1 VSGRTAPQGDEG
13 AQAARELAELQEQTR
28 EARADL
34 VRVQHEVVEA
44 EELLA
49 SAQTTHMLEANEQ
62 LIESTLRAHAEVET
76 CNAALHEASR
86 SSQVDPLTQ
95 LSSRALLLDRLE
107 QVLAGARRHPSVF
120 ALLFVDLDG
129 FKQVNDTLGHAAG
142 DQALRLAAQCFKS
155 SVRETDTVC
164 RYGGDEFVIL
174 LPDVSDGHAAGLV
187 AGSVIAA
194 LAAARPE
201 PDGAGGLTASI
212 GISVYPDD
220 GDDAQALI
228 DRADAAMYRAKER
241 GSGIFVLY
249 GQPPE
254 GVPPTH

>member
-1 VSGRTAPQGDEG
+1 VSGRTAAQEDEG
-13 AQAARELAELQEQTR
+13 GEAIRELAELQEQTR
-28 EARADL
+28 AARADL
-34 VRVQHEVVEA
+34 ARVQHEVIEA

-62 LIESTLRAHAEVET
+62 LIESTLRAHAQVET
-76 CNAALHEASR
+76 CTEALHEASR
-86 SSQVDPLTQ
+86 SSQVDPLTE

-107 QVLAGARRHPSVF
+107 QVLAGAKRHPNVF

-129 FKQVNDTLGHAAG
+129 FKQVNDSLGHAAG
-142 DQALRLAAQCFKS
+142 DQVLRLAAHCFKS

-174 LPDVSDGHAAGLV
+174 LPDVSDGHEAGLI
-187 AGSVIAA
+187 AGKLIAA
-194 LAAARPE
+194 LAACRE
-201 PDGAGGLTASI
+201 PDAARGLTASI

-241 GSGIFVLY
+241 GPGGFVLY
-249 GQPPE
+249 GQPQE
-254 GVPPTH
+254 GGSPTH